1 MLHGKEDCFH
11 FSEKK
16 GSQYALFYVMDELR
30 AAQNS
35 SFILDKKVIQTSILL
50 RLVFQC
56 KITYNINERDRNK
69 KPVLELFL
77 VSLN

>member
-16 GSQYALFYVMDELR
+16 GSHYALFYVMDELR

-35 SFILDKKVIQTSILL
+35 SFILDKKVIQTSISL
-50 RLVFQC
+50 RLVFHWQRSLTISM
-56 KITYNINERDRNK
+56 KGTGIKN
-69 KPVLELFL
+69 LF
-77 VSLN
+77 